1 MQSRLEYS
9 VNLT

>member
-9 VNLT
+9 VSPP